1 MTGVVESLKAAPLLK
16 RIIFILV
23 LVTQFFNWLSF
34 TTPAWARRFTTL
46 SGNGDDHIGY
56 GLWRSC
62 SNVGTAVNPI
72 PNCFPLDG
80 ANLAHYGTVQ
90 AFATIGFMGV
100 NILFLVTV
108 LQMFTSFCKKVT
120 DINEVNAVQ
129 AIVTGIIYFIG
140 LIIYGAVYGSGERLT
155 YTIGNQSRKGDLSY
169 SYVFAFFTMILQIV
183 LGVLLLLTG
192 GKLCKVPALLIKE
205 DEKPKKK
212 SKKRKGNSTA
222 PSSTQ
227 PETKG
232 EGSPA

>member
-1 MTGVVESLKAAPLLK
+1 MAGVVESLKAAPLLK

-23 LVTQFFNWLSF
+23 LVTQLFNWVSF
-34 TTPAWARRFTTL
+34 TTAAWARRFTTL
-46 SGNGDDHIGY
+46 PRNGDNYIGY
-56 GLWRSC
+56 GLWRGC
-62 SNVGTAVNPI
+62 SNVATAGSPI
-72 PNCFPLDG
+72 PTCFSLDG

-90 AFATIGFMGV
+90 AFASIGFMGV

-108 LQMFTSFCKKVT
+108 LQMFTSYCRKVT

-140 LIIYGAVYGSGERLT
+140 LVIYGAVYGNGERLK
-155 YTIGNQSRKGDLSY
+155 YTVGNESRNGDLSY

-205 DEKPKKK
+205 PEKKKKK
-212 SKKRKGNSTA
+212 SKKAKGNSTSPA
-222 PSSTQ
+222 SAEQTQ
-227 PETKG
+227 PES
-232 EGSPA
+232 SPV